1 MTMNTS
7 LTPRHWKYA
16 SLVKMSIQSA
26 LAYRGVIIIEWFIDA
41 WSVAIMLY
49 VWRTV
54 FATEATQIGSYDWQR
69 MKTYLVLAYAI
80 NAFSASGVIWQMG
93 SLIRNG
99 DIATQLTRPI
109 SFLGAQFSAQVGS
122 SLVSGVIGMGLVTLL
137 SVVVLG
143 LLPPVSA
150 LGLVLFLMALTL
162 GYLLRFCFDYIIAM
176 CACWLTNTQG
186 INWIVWFGV
195 RLISGAVIPITLFP
209 GWLRTF
215 ASIAPFHGIV
225 ADPIAI
231 YLGDA
236 QGWAALQL
244 MGLQLAWIIA
254 LWLFSRWLWPRA
266 LKALE
271 IQGG

>member
-1 MTMNTS
+1 MTTTTN
-7 LTPRHWKYA
+7 LPPRHWKYG
-16 SLVKMSIQSA
+16 SLVRMSIQSA
-26 LAYRGVIIIEWFIDA
+26 LAYRGAIIIEWFINA

-54 FATEATQIGSYDWQR
+54 FTTDATLIGSYDWQR

-80 NAFSASGVIWQMG
+80 NAFSASDIIWQMG
-93 SLIRNG
+93 GLIRNG
-99 DIATQLTRPI
+99 DIATELTRPM

-122 SLVSGVIGMGLVTLL
+122 SLVSGVIGIGLVALL
-137 SVVVLG
+137 SVLLLGLQPPASVLG
-143 LLPPVSA
+143 LA
-150 LGLVLFLMALTL
+150 LFLMALML
-162 GYLLRFCFDYIIAM
+162 GYLIRFCFDYIIAM

-186 INWIVWFGV
+186 INWIMWFGV

-209 GWLRTF
+209 GWLHTLARVL
-215 ASIAPFHGIV
+215 PFRGIV

-244 MGLQLAWIIA
+244 IGLQMIWIIA

>member
-1 MTMNTS
+1 MP
-7 LTPRHWKYA
+7 TPRRWKYG
-16 SLVKMSIQSA
+16 SLVKMSLQSA

-49 VWRTV
+49 IWRTV

-80 NAFSASGVIWQMG
+80 NSFSASGIIWQMG
-93 SLIRNG
+93 GLIRNG
-99 DIATQLTRPI
+99 DIATELTRPI
-109 SFLGAQFSAQVGS
+109 SFFGAQFASQLGS
-122 SLVSGVIGMGLVTLL
+122 SLVSGVIGMGLVAVL
-137 SVVVLG
+137 SVVL
-143 LLPPVSA
+143 
-150 LGLVLFLMALTL
+150 LGLVPPASLFGLALFVLSL
-162 GYLLRFCFDYIIAM
+162 GLSYLIRFCFDYLIGLS
-176 CACWLTNTQG
+176 ACWLTNTQG

-209 GWLRTF
+209 GWLYTL
-215 ASIAPFHGIV
+215 ASVFPFRGIV

-236 QGWAALQL
+236 PGLAALQL
-244 MGLQLAWIIA
+244 MGLQLAWVIA
-254 LWLFSRWLWPRA
+254 LWLLSRWLWPRA
-266 LKALE
+266 MRALE